1 MPFQMRFRMLSTL
14 LLSLIVP
21 AGSASADMRFNFENC
36 YKIKTAVPPDQY
48 RGKAVFCSYREKT
61 GKYQRRA
68 ADQRDGECQ
77 SEGGDSMQGVW

>member
-36 YKIKTAVPPDQY
+36 YKSTPNSSLLTPN
-48 RGKAVFCSYREKT
+48 
-61 GKYQRRA
+61 
-68 ADQRDGECQ
+68 
-77 SEGGDSMQGVW
+77 

>member
-1 MPFQMRFRMLSTL
+1 MLPK
-14 LLSLIVP
+14 I
-21 AGSASADMRFNFENC
+21 
-36 YKIKTAVPPDQY
+36 KIKTAVPPDQY
-48 RGKAVFCSYREKT
+48 RGRAVFCSYREKT

>member
-36 YKIKTAVPPDQY
+36 YNLIFLM
-48 RGKAVFCSYREKT
+48 RKAATWQISILYPINFKAHLYPSK
-61 GKYQRRA
+61 
-68 ADQRDGECQ
+68 
-77 SEGGDSMQGVW
+77 

>member
-36 YKIKTAVPPDQY
+36 YKAEMDHSFIDIFRLHHQALPVQLLTP
-48 RGKAVFCSYREKT
+48 T
-61 GKYQRRA
+61 
-68 ADQRDGECQ
+68 
-77 SEGGDSMQGVW
+77 